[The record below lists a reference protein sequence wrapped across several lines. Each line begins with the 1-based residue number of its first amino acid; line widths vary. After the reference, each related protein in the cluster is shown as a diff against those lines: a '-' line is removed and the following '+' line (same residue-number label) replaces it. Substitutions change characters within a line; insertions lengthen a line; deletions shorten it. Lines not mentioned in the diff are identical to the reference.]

1 MTDKRDRSDRRRRE
15 VLIPATAFDLPP
27 PSNQEAAQ
35 SRSPDSFVSAKTAV
49 PIPSKHPAL
58 REALIQ
64 LSLDPRVRS
73 IDYVPT
79 AIVASE
85 QIDLGA
91 VVVHRVDGR
100 FLLDVVQARPIRDLE
115 HEGLSLIALEK
126 LGLKPWVISAKSLRR
141 EPRCSNALFVWL
153 YNGHPVARE
162 QRKRILQAVTDKEPI
177 RLGQLERRSGRDP
190 FPCIMALACA
200 DLLELDLI
208 SQPIT
213 RTTIVKCRARAD

>member
-15 VLIPATAFDLPP
+15 VLIPATFDLPP
-27 PSNQEAAQ
+27 PSNRKAAQ
-35 SRSPDSFVSAKTAV
+35 GHSPDSFVSAKTAI

-58 REALIQ
+58 SEALIQ

-91 VVVHRVDGR
+91 IVVQRVDGR
-100 FLLDVVQARPIRDLE
+100 FLLDLVQARPIRDLDG
-115 HEGLSLIALEK
+115 EGLSLIALGK
-126 LGLKPWVISAKSLRR
+126 LGLKSWVISAKSLRR
-141 EPRCSNALFVWL
+141 EPRYSNALFVWL

-162 QRKRILQAVTDKEPI
+162 QRKRILRALTDKEPI
-177 RLGQLERRSGRDP
+177 PLGQLERRSGRDP
-190 FPCIMALACA
+190 FPSIMALVCA
-200 DLLELDLI
+200 DLVELDLI

-213 RTTIVKCRARAD
+213 RTTIVRCRARAD